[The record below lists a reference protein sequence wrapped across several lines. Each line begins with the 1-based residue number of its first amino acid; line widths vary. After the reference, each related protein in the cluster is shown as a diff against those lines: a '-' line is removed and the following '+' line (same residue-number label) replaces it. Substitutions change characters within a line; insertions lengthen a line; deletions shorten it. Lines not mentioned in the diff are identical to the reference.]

1 MENCPRWVDLFIKL
15 VRPGALGA
23 MVALLVLGGLAFAAV
38 EFFFPGRGAQAAE
51 VFVGFFRAMD
61 QDYYTTLQVMFTA
74 YVFGKSGEAV
84 ATKVSEAKVATAE
97 AQAQSN
103 ADPAG

>member
-23 MVALLVLGGLAFAAV
+23 MVGLLVFGGLAFAAV
-38 EFFFPGRGAQAAE
+38 EFFFPLRGEQAAE

-61 QDYYTTLQVMFTA
+61 DNYYTTVQVMFTA
-74 YVFGKSGEAV
+74 YVFGRSGQAIAE
-84 ATKVSEAKVATAE
+84 KVSDAKVKAE
-97 AQAQSN
+97 EVKAN
-103 ADPAG
+103 AEPAG